1 MAFRQGSWVVDRVF
15 SVYVRFLF
23 HLFIFPACLCQPP
36 VHMHYV
42 LVLFLCVIS
51 SITFSCVFPCCVIVD
66 VAVTV
71 RVFSLAQPVSV
82 RSCSVHP
89 FSIINSL
96 QFITHPWVLHLGPL
110 FLPSTPRSLTPS
122 ALNPDLTLMT
132 SPGIF
137 IHLLELFCYFLV
149 CVIACW
155 IDFSRKSTF
164 KSNFW
169 NVVLF
174 TLTCHPYSWCIL
186 HAFDSL
192 S

>member
-1 MAFRQGSWVVDRVF
+1 
-15 SVYVRFLF
+15 
-23 HLFIFPACLCQPP
+23 
-36 VHMHYV
+36 MHYV
-42 LVLFLCVIS
+42 LVLFLCGIS

-71 RVFSLAQPVSV
+71 VRVFSLAQPLSV

-89 FSIINSL
+89 FSLINSL
-96 QFITHPWVLHLGPL
+96 QFITHPGVLRLGPL
-110 FLPSTPRSLTPS
+110 FLPSTPRSLTRS

-132 SPGIF
+132 SFLF
-137 IHLLELFCYFLV
+137 IYLNFFVVFLSV
-149 CVIACW
+149 LQLVGLI
-155 IDFSRKSTF
+155 FSRKSTF

-174 TLTCHPYSWCIL
+174 TLTCHPYSRCIL